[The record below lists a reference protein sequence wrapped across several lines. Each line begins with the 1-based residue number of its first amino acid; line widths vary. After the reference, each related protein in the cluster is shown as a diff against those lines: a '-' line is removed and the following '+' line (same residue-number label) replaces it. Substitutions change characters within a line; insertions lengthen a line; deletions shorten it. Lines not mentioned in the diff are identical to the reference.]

1 MIRIIAAGT
10 LLAALASSSAFAQG
24 SYMHHAFCLL
34 KSGGQECAYDTMA
47 SCQAA
52 KSDNTQT
59 CQPNSAP
66 QNH

>member
-10 LLAALASSSAFAQG
+10 LLAALAGSSAFAQG
-24 SYMHHAFCLL
+24 SYVHHAFCLS
-34 KSGGQECAYDTMA
+34 KSGGMECAYDTMA
-47 SCQAA
+47 ACNAA
-52 KSDNTQT
+52 KTDNTET